1 MLRRIVMLFAL
12 SSLLLAA
19 CSSGG
24 GDEASS
30 GGDTGGATGGTSAS
44 GETASGETGGGMTTG
59 TTGGAG
65 SIDAAQCAEVA
76 AAMSEAAQSMP
87 DVFTGNTADL
97 DQSLEQLRA
106 FAEAAPEE
114 IRADLQTVVEGYA
127 KIVEALQQAG
137 YDPASGQAP
146 PPEVVAALTQAS
158 QELDSQEFKDASDRV
173 SAYFASCNGG

>member
-1 MLRRIVMLFAL
+1 MLRRIVVLFAV

-24 GDEASS
+24 GDDASS

-44 GETASGETGGGMTTG
+44 GETSSGETGGTTTG
-59 TTGGAG
+59 TTGGDVG
-65 SIDAAQCAEVA
+65 SIDAAQCAEIA
-76 AAMSEAAQSMP
+76 AAMGEAAQSMP

-106 FAEAAPEE
+106 FADAAPEE

-127 KIVEALQQAG
+127 KIIEALQQSG

-158 QELDSQEFKDASDRV
+158 QELDSQEFQAAVNRV
-173 SAYFASCNGG
+173 NAYFASCNGG

>member
-1 MLRRIVMLFAL
+1 MLRRFVVLFAM

-24 GDEASS
+24 GEDASS
-30 GGDTGGATGGTSAS
+30 GGDTGGATGATTAS
-44 GETASGETGGGMTTG
+44 GETASGETGGGSTG

-106 FAEAAPEE
+106 FAAAAPEE

-127 KIVEALQQAG
+127 KIVEALQQSG
-137 YDPASGQAP
+137 FDPASGQAP

-158 QELDSQEFKDASDRV
+158 QELDSQEFKDAADRV
-173 SAYFASCNGG
+173 NAYFASCNGG

>member
-1 MLRRIVMLFAL
+1 MLRRIVVLFAL

-19 CSSGG
+19 CSSDG
-24 GDEASS
+24 GDDASS
-30 GGDTGGATGGTSAS
+30 GGDTGGATGTTAS
-44 GETASGETGGGMTTG
+44 GTTASGETGGGTTTG
-59 TTGGAG
+59 TTGGGAG
-65 SIDAAQCAEVA
+65 SIDSAQCAEVA

-87 DVFTGNTADL
+87 DVFSGNTADL

-106 FAEAAPEE
+106 FAAAAPEE

-173 SAYFASCNGG
+173 NAYFASCNGG